1 MSEGHGPR
9 RGGGPGAVPC
19 PPRERG
25 ARLLVC
31 YGSRQREARSAGEGR
46 GPVPRGHRPRFGGSR
61 SDRSPSASLD
71 LISAGGP
78 AGLRGAYFPPCEY
91 GIARFAHLNQLLFRS
106 LFDPLGGQ
114 WLRMAIQDPFPP
126 PPIRRMC
133 RVFRGCAREVRV
145 HCDTMVKWTRI
156 VQNGRIGAGSALWR
170 AGAAFG
176 RIESTIPGRSRGTK
190 VRTKPVATR

>member
-1 MSEGHGPR
+1 MSEGHGRWPVLR
-9 RGGGPGAVPC
+9 VPATGGPPHG
-19 PPRERG
+19 RG
-25 ARLLVC
+25 ARP
-31 YGSRQREARSAGEGR
+31 GS
-46 GPVPRGHRPRFGGSR
+46 PRPPPRFGGSR

-71 LISAGGP
+71 LISAGRP

-91 GIARFAHLNQLLFRS
+91 GIVRFAYLNQLLFRS

-126 PPIRRMC
+126 PPICRMC

-176 RIESTIPGRSRGTK
+176 RIGSTIPGRSRGTK
-190 VRTKPVATR
+190 VRTKPAATR

>member
-25 ARLLVC
+25 ARPLVC
-31 YGSRQREARSAGEGR
+31 YGFRQREARSAGEGR

-61 SDRSPSASLD
+61 SGRSPSASLD
-71 LISAGGP
+71 LISAGRP

-91 GIARFAHLNQLLFRS
+91 GIVRFADLNQLLFRS

-126 PPIRRMC
+126 PPICRMC

-176 RIESTIPGRSRGTK
+176 RIGSTIPG
-190 VRTKPVATR
+190 